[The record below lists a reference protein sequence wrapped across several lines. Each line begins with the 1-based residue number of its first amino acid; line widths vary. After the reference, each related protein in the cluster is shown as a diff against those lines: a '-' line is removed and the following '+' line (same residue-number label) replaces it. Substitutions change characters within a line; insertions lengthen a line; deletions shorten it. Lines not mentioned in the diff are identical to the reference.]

1 MRCCLASQRRQ
12 SGNEEE
18 RVAGTVALV
27 MAGGVALG
35 AYQAGAYAAMEEQFR
50 DRVGWIVG
58 TSIGAVNGAIIAGSA
73 PEHRVAALERF
84 WEEAGRPAASTSAPG
99 FEAGPWMRAFS
110 WLNVAQTRALGRA
123 GLFTPS
129 PMPAVLRGDV
139 LGLYRLEPLGRAI
152 EQIVDFDRLN
162 GSDIRL
168 SVLTTDLATGEP
180 VVFDT
185 GVGDRIGPEHLMAS
199 CGFLPD
205 FAPSEIGGRLL
216 GDGAFTANAP
226 VEFVLADRTG
236 DEDLILFVIDLFA
249 RDTGRPASLTDAAEL
264 RRDLLLAG
272 PTHRVLEG
280 LLREDDL
287 RRRIA
292 RAIDLLP
299 PAARDDPA
307 VTELEIAA
315 RRGATT
321 VVHLSYRS
329 APGEAGPESQF
340 DFSRFNLARRKRAG
354 SEDITRAMDLLR
366 DVGDAP
372 GGFVLHHVR
381 R

>member
-1 MRCCLASQRRQ
+1 MDT
-12 SGNEEE
+12 GGE
-18 RVAGTVALV
+18 RVAGTIAIV

-35 AYQAGAYAAMEEQFR
+35 AYQAGAYAAMQGQFR
-50 DRVGWIVG
+50 DHVGWIAG
-58 TSIGAVNGAIIAGSA
+58 SSIGAVNGAIIAGNA
-73 PEHRVAALERF
+73 PGHRVDALERF
-84 WEEAGRPAASTSAPG
+84 WEEAGRAAAVTSSPV
-99 FEAGPWMRAFS
+99 FTAGPWTKAFS

-123 GLFTPS
+123 GLFAPS
-129 PMPAVLRGDV
+129 PMPAILRGDV

-205 FAPSEIGGRLL
+205 FAPSELGGRLL

-226 VEFVLADRTG
+226 VELVLADRTG
-236 DEDLILFVIDLFA
+236 DDDLILFVLDLFTRA
-249 RDTGRPASLTDAAEL
+249 TGHPASLTDAAEL

-272 PTHRVLEG
+272 PTHRTLEG
-280 LLREDDL
+280 LRREDDL
-287 RRRIA
+287 RRRLA
-292 RAIDLLP
+292 RVLDLLP
-299 PAARDDPA
+299 PEARDDPA
-307 VTELEIAA
+307 VAELEGAA

-321 VVHLSYRS
+321 VLHLSYRS
-329 APGEAGPESQF
+329 APGEAEPESQF

-354 SEDITRAMDLLR
+354 AEDMARAMDLLR
-366 DVGDAP
+366 DSGDASD
-372 GGFVLHHVR
+372 GFVLHHVR